1 MTDDFVGRLRATRDI
16 GDVSRSFP
24 MNPDGEEA
32 AARIEALQGALATV
46 VVNLQR
52 HHPEAHGP
60 VPAVIAFSRAIL
72 RGETLIEAV
81 AAGDAALTPEAP
93 HAD

>member
-1 MTDDFVGRLRATRDI
+1 MTDDLVGRLRVLSARNGGKYI
-16 GDVSRSFP
+16 LS
-24 MNPDGEEA
+24 EA
-32 AARIEALQGALATV
+32 AARIEALEAALATV

-52 HHPEAHGP
+52 HHCEAHGP

-72 RGETLIEAV
+72 RGDTTVEAV
-81 AAGDAALTPEAP
+81 AAGDAALIPEAP